1 MNLKDKVILITGS
14 TRGIGNAIAREFIK
28 ENAKVII
35 CGSKIENSIKAV
47 EEIKNELNI
56 NDDYILPVG
65 LNMKDTSNIKEVIEE
80 IISKWGR
87 IDVLINNAGITS
99 NVSLLDSTDEQ
110 FREMFDINFF
120 GVVSLTR
127 EVVKHMKETGGSI
140 INTSS
145 MVGTYGGR
153 NQSAYS
159 ASKFAING
167 LTKSLAKEL
176 GMYNIRVNA
185 VSPGVVGTDMVRENV
200 SEEMKTGLLRMT
212 PLGKMAQP
220 KELAGIYLNSDEFD
234 YTCYV
239 HEYMNSYL
247 EVRVSQ
253 NKDYKRVSEIFERIY
268 WMNPEIIEHIELNFR
283 RLIKKYSKQLN
294 NYISKLQKEEKEKN
308 NISSL
313 KDCNDKLQ
321 TAMH

>member
-1 MNLKDKVILITGS
+1 MNVKDKVILITGS

-28 ENAKVII
+28 ENAKVVI
-35 CGSKIENSIKAV
+35 CGSKLDNSIRAV

-56 NDDYILPVG
+56 NDEYILPVG
-65 LNMKDTSNIKEVIEE
+65 LDMKDTANIKEVIEE

-99 NVSLLDSTDEQ
+99 NVSLLDSTDEE

-127 EVVKHMKETGGSI
+127 EVVKYMKDTGGSI

-185 VSPGVVGTDMVRENV
+185 VAPGVVGTDMVRENV
-200 SEEMKTGLLRMT
+200 SEEMKAGLLRMT

-220 KELAGIYLNSDEFD
+220 KELAGIYLYLASDSSSFTTGQVIGVD
-234 YTCYV
+234 GG
-239 HEYMNSYL
+239 
-247 EVRVSQ
+247 
-253 NKDYKRVSEIFERIY
+253 
-268 WMNPEIIEHIELNFR
+268 
-283 RLIKKYSKQLN
+283 LI
-294 NYISKLQKEEKEKN
+294 
-308 NISSL
+308 
-313 KDCNDKLQ
+313 
-321 TAMH
+321 M